1 MNIHSRQDQ
10 TEVRLSVRDLLSI
23 AGVALTIVTAMWAF
37 SSDIK
42 TTLATYGLRLGHLER
57 RVEGLELK
65 TVRESAPEYRELM
78 KRFLGEPPSPQAQL
92 PRPATGGE

>member
-1 MNIHSRQDQ
+1 MNTVNRAEQ

-23 AGVALTIVTAMWAF
+23 GGIALTIVSAMWAF

-42 TTLATYGLRLGHLER
+42 TTLATYGLRLTNLET
-57 RVEGLELK
+57 RVQGIELK

-78 KRFLGEPPSPQAQL
+78 RQLTAPPPTRQMLPPQQGDDGE
-92 PRPATGGE
+92 

>member
-1 MNIHSRQDQ
+1 MNTYSRQDQ

-23 AGVALTIVTAMWAF
+23 FGVAATIVTAMWGF
-37 SSDIK
+37 SSEIK
-42 TTLATYGLRLGHLER
+42 TALTTYGLRLVHLEK

-78 KRFLGEPPSPQAQL
+78 QRWMGAQPSPQAQL
-92 PRPATGGE
+92 PRPAAGGE